1 MGFFGSTPQLLA
13 DGAIYAKVRELIVK
27 AEEQLT
33 IISPYIDPTGDFVR
47 QLEEAALSRGV
58 DVQVVFRKDKLAE
71 YQGADWFR
79 RLAVAG
85 VKLAV
90 IDRLHS
96 KVYRNESA
104 TIVTS
109 MNFYSSS
116 GENSFEVGIFFE
128 DDHKLSDQAA
138 SYLVS
143 LERHMELLST
153 GGPKLKQGARG
164 VSRSGSARSK
174 APTVA
179 GHCIRCNGS
188 IPFEPKRPYC
198 AEDYDTWRRYENE
211 DFPDKHCHRCG
222 RQHPATMRKPLCRDC
237 FVQVG

>member
-1 MGFFGSTPQLLA
+1 MSDAGHN
-13 DGAIYAKVRELIVK
+13 
-27 AEEQLT
+27 
-33 IISPYIDPTGDFVR
+33 GDFVR
-47 QLEEAALSRGV
+47 QLEEAVLSRGV
-58 DVQVVFRKDKLAE
+58 EVRVIFRKDRLAE
-71 YQGADWFR
+71 YQGQDWFR
-79 RLAVAG
+79 RLAAVG
-85 VKLAV
+85 VEMAV

-128 DDHKLSDQAA
+128 DDHKLSDQASA
-138 SYLVS
+138 YMAS
-143 LERHMELLST
+143 LERHTEWLSIST
-153 GGPKLKQGARG
+153 GGAKPKQGARG
-164 VSRSGSARSK
+164 VSKGGSARSK
-174 APTVA
+174 AAAVV

-188 IPFEPKRPYC
+188 IPFEPRRPYC
-198 AEDYDTWRRYENE
+198 AEDYETWRRYENE

-237 FVQVG
+237 FVQGG